1 MGFKETRE
9 AAVDGLKSRR
19 GTLLAAGGV
28 LLLGLLMLA
37 AAIAALVEREAEF
50 PAGSAEA
57 LVQEYELAIAAGDWA
72 DAYALLT
79 DELQQACPLEENLP
93 VRDRISSE
101 ARITLQGTEM
111 VGDTLIVTVRV
122 TESEFEGPFA
132 ANQWTHERRYH
143 LVGGD
148 GAWRFSEYP
157 QPFFGCPD
165 PPVPPEP
172 PVPPAP

>member
-1 MGFKETRE
+1 M
-9 AAVDGLKSRR
+9 DGLQDRR

-50 PAGSAEA
+50 PDGSAEA
-57 LVQEYELAIAAGDWA
+57 LVQEYELAIAGGDWA
-72 DAYALLT
+72 AAYALLS
-79 DELQQACPLEENLP
+79 DELRGECPLEENLP
-93 VRDRISSE
+93 FRDQISAE
-101 ARITLQGTEM
+101 ARVTLQGTEM

-132 ANQWTHERRYH
+132 ANQWTHERRYR
-143 LVGGD
+143 LAGGD

-157 QPFFGCPD
+157 LPFYGCPE
-165 PPVPPEP
+165 PPEP
-172 PVPPAP
+172 PEPPIPPSP

>member
-1 MGFKETRE
+1 MDGFKE
-9 AAVDGLKSRR
+9 RR

-37 AAIAALVEREAEF
+37 AAIAAIVEREAEF
-50 PAGSAEA
+50 PRGSAEA
-57 LVQEYELAIAAGDWA
+57 LVQEYELAVAAGDWDA
-72 DAYALLT
+72 AYALLS
-79 DELQQACPLEENLP
+79 DELQQACPLEDNLP
-93 VRDRISSE
+93 FRDRSSAD
-101 ARITLQGTEM
+101 ARVTLQGTEL

-132 ANQWTHERRYH
+132 ANQWTHERRYR

-157 QPFFGCPD
+157 RPFYGCPD
-165 PPVPPEP
+165 PPAPPES
-172 PVPPAP
+172 PVPPQP

>member
-1 MGFKETRE
+1 MDGFRE
-9 AAVDGLKSRR
+9 RR

-50 PAGSAEA
+50 PAGSGPA
-57 LVQEYELAIAAGDWA
+57 LVQEYELAIAAGEWTA
-72 DAYALLT
+72 AYALLA

-93 VRDRISSE
+93 IRDQI
-101 ARITLQGTEM
+101 ARQGRVTLQGSEM

-132 ANQWTHERRYH
+132 ANQWTHERRYQ

-157 QPFFGCPD
+157 PPFYGCPD
-165 PPVPPEP
+165 PPAPPEP
-172 PVPPAP
+172 PVPPPS